1 MIKNVGKYFYRYVLG
16 YRYDYEVINYFNDPY
31 RNAIKTLY
39 QEGYDVEEEYKRLF
53 REYESRHSPLN
64 FEEISYFF
72 SEQMRAKNMNSEL
85 EIRHNLKSKTKI
97 ININSFILMIHAKS
111 NGLERDYKDQI
122 KMLSM
127 RSEELSNQI
136 QRINPIY
143 NAVIIRK
150 LARLLE
156 EKLILTYKEFFDVQ
170 NVYPKTSILTKYKDF
185 VNKLEIE
192 DKSEIIKKIDNL
204 LALKPPDSKKNENEK
219 IKPKIKYLA
228 NNNITKIERIFRTIR
243 FYCNSIIHFKPNKEI
258 SFDLDE
264 SLFKSIPKETEEIK
278 DDKNIITFETEEKEE
293 SYNVSVSTIVDYI
306 SNANIPNEILNK
318 LSELKNDYDT
328 QFSSV
333 INLLQKEDL
342 YKKLNSFNLYE
353 RAKEDILS
361 DNDFVQNLMEKIKV
375 PEFIKNFK
383 KKEIKNIMNF
393 IHSNKYNLE
402 KINLSNNCEK
412 KEKEHLS
419 KLNKELKKLDIY
431 SRIKFNLTFERDLDL
446 LELNN
451 ELEKVIS
458 AIKEIDNFLEQL
470 HKLKSTFGDKFKEV
484 QNELSLINNCLI
496 VFDNS
501 KIFHEISIEEF
512 AKCLK
517 EKFNN
522 DTVDLFAKE
531 MNNVYLY
538 IYFIKK
544 GIFIE
549 SAYKS
554 IIESSDDSM

>member
-127 RSEELSNQI
+127 RSEVLSNQI

>member
-127 RSEELSNQI
+127 RSEILSNQI

-383 KKEIKNIMNF
+383 KKK
-393 IHSNKYNLE
+393 
-402 KINLSNNCEK
+402 
-412 KEKEHLS
+412 
-419 KLNKELKKLDIY
+419 
-431 SRIKFNLTFERDLDL
+431 
-446 LELNN
+446 
-451 ELEKVIS
+451 
-458 AIKEIDNFLEQL
+458 
-470 HKLKSTFGDKFKEV
+470 
-484 QNELSLINNCLI
+484 
-496 VFDNS
+496 
-501 KIFHEISIEEF
+501 
-512 AKCLK
+512 
-517 EKFNN
+517 
-522 DTVDLFAKE
+522 
-531 MNNVYLY
+531 
-538 IYFIKK
+538 
-544 GIFIE
+544 
-549 SAYKS
+549 
-554 IIESSDDSM
+554 

>member
-1 MIKNVGKYFYRYVLG
+1 
-16 YRYDYEVINYFNDPY
+16 
-31 RNAIKTLY
+31 
-39 QEGYDVEEEYKRLF
+39 
-53 REYESRHSPLN
+53 
-64 FEEISYFF
+64 
-72 SEQMRAKNMNSEL
+72 
-85 EIRHNLKSKTKI
+85 
-97 ININSFILMIHAKS
+97 MIHAKS

-127 RSEELSNQI
+127 RSEVLSNQI
-136 QRINPIY
+136 QRINQIY

-170 NVYPKTSILTKYKDF
+170 NVYPKTSILAKYKDF

-278 DDKNIITFETEEKEE
+278 DDKNITTFETEEKEE

>member
-127 RSEELSNQI
+127 RSEVLSNQI

-306 SNANIPNEILNK
+306 SNANILNEILNK

-451 ELEKVIS
+451 ELEKVVS

>member
-127 RSEELSNQI
+127 RSEVLSNQI

-278 DDKNIITFETEEKEE
+278 DDKNITTFETEEKEE
-293 SYNVSVSTIVDYI
+293 SYNVSVPTIVDYI

-328 QFSSV
+328 QFGSV

-431 SRIKFNLTFERDLDL
+431 SRIKFNLTFEKDLDL

>member
-1 MIKNVGKYFYRYVLG
+1 
-16 YRYDYEVINYFNDPY
+16 
-31 RNAIKTLY
+31 
-39 QEGYDVEEEYKRLF
+39 
-53 REYESRHSPLN
+53 
-64 FEEISYFF
+64 
-72 SEQMRAKNMNSEL
+72 
-85 EIRHNLKSKTKI
+85 
-97 ININSFILMIHAKS
+97 MIHAKS

-127 RSEELSNQI
+127 RSEVLSNQI

-412 KEKEHLS
+412 KEKEYLY

-501 KIFHEISIEEF
+501 KIFHEIRRI
-512 AKCLK
+512 C
-517 EKFNN
+517 
-522 DTVDLFAKE
+522 
-531 MNNVYLY
+531 
-538 IYFIKK
+538 
-544 GIFIE
+544 
-549 SAYKS
+549 
-554 IIESSDDSM
+554 